1 MELKRLEGFLEEMV
15 LAPGLAGFEKPVCR
29 LMAEEFRRCG
39 LDPVTDTLGN
49 CMAEI
54 RGTDPDAPTVM
65 IFAHMDS
72 LGFIVRYIEEDGFL
86 RLERLGGI
94 PEKALPSTEIQVGTR
109 DGEWLEG
116 VIGIKAHHVTPPE
129 EKYIVDKYTSLFADL
144 GAASREEVLALGI
157 DVGSPVIYRPRFRK
171 LLGTRVLGSFLDN
184 RGGCA
189 ALMELAHRLTAH
201 PRKATVWL
209 VGTVLEEYNLRG
221 AMVASR
227 TVKPG
232 AAICLDG
239 GGCCDT
245 PDLRGTGHVTMGRGP
260 TMDLYN
266 FHGRGT
272 LNGTI
277 PHPAMV
283 RLAEAAAE
291 RTGVTLQR
299 RAGIGGLTDMSY
311 LELEG
316 SGIPG
321 IDLGFPMRYAHSPCE
336 AADLADLEQL
346 TVVVAAMADSLTGG
360 TDFSR

>member
-227 TVKPG
+227 TVKPDI
-232 AAICLDG
+232 AVCIDG
-239 GGCCDT
+239 GSAADT
-245 PDLRGTGHVTMGRGP
+245 PDLKGQSSGRLGGGP
-260 TMDLYN
+260 VLSHYN

-277 PHPAMV
+277 AHPAMI
-283 RLAEAAAE
+283 RLMEECAEQA
-291 RTGVTLQR
+291 GVAFQR
-299 RAGIGGLTDMSY
+299 RALIGGLTDLSY
-311 LELEG
+311 VQLEG
-316 SGIPG
+316 TGVRA
-321 IDLGFPMRYAHSPCE
+321 IDLGAPRRYSHGPCE
-336 AADLADLEQL
+336 VMDLEDIRQL
-346 TVVVAAMADSLTGG
+346 VRWLAALAARDLKHY
-360 TDFSR
+360 DFSR

>member
-1 MELKRLEGFLEEMV
+1 MELNRLEGFLERLV
-15 LAPGLAGFEKPVCR
+15 LTPGLAGFEQPVCR
-29 LMAEEFRRCG
+29 LLAEEFARCG
-39 LDPVTDTLGN
+39 LSPVTDTLGN
-49 CMAEI
+49 CMAKIE
-54 RGTDPDAPTVM
+54 GTEPSAPVLM

-72 LGFIVRYIEEDGFL
+72 LGFIVRCIEDGGFI

-94 PEKALPSTEIQVGTR
+94 PEKALPTTEIQVGTR
-109 DGEWLEG
+109 DGRWLEG
-116 VIGIKAHHVTPPE
+116 VIGMKAHHVTPPE
-129 EKYIVDKYTSLFADL
+129 EKYVVDKYTSLFVDIGASSRQEVLDL
-144 GAASREEVLALGI
+144 GV
-157 DVGSPVIYRPRFRK
+157 DVGSPVIYKPRFRR
-171 LLGTRVLGSFLDN
+171 LQGTRVLGSFLDN

-189 ALMELAHRLTAH
+189 ALLELAHKLTAN
-201 PRKATVWL
+201 RREATVWL